1 MKLKTVKSQVLWSF
15 EGLQK
20 GNVRLGNFRQN
31 DNFSLNEFMRD
42 LFLKNP
48 FDQKVSQDEF
58 QFGIT

>member
-1 MKLKTVKSQVLWSF
+1 MKLKTVKPQVLWSF

-42 LFLKNP
+42 
-48 FDQKVSQDEF
+48 
-58 QFGIT
+58 

>member
-1 MKLKTVKSQVLWSF
+1 MKLKTVKPQVLWSF

-20 GNVRLGNFRQN
+20 GNVRLGDFRQN